1 MTLPRDPIDVQKPGL
16 DWSGEGGDLPRPPKD
31 TLFSKKEI
39 GERIR
44 SLRLQRGL
52 PQVELARLLSVHQT
66 NISAMERG
74 ARALTI
80 HQILKLSRVLKV
92 STDEILTGA
101 KARENGHHLDR
112 RFLRRLEKIDRL
124 SKRDKQSL
132 LGTIDAFLSK
142 VS

>member
-1 MTLPRDPIDVQKPGL
+1 VHDPLDAKKREL
-16 DWSGEGGDLPRPPKD
+16 DWSGEGQDLPRPPKD

-44 SLRLQRGL
+44 ALRLERGM

-74 ARALTI
+74 TRALTI
-80 HQILKLSRVLKV
+80 HQILKLSRALKV
-92 STDEILTGA
+92 PTDEILTGT
-101 KARENGHHLDR
+101 RTRQDGHVDR
-112 RFLRRLEKIDRL
+112 RFLRRLQKIDKL